1 MPRDRYGRY
10 RVFTALMIVNE
21 IALHDSNTGGLAGIQ
36 CRCRLSCRRIL

>member
-10 RVFTALMIVNE
+10 RVFTALMK